1 MTESNQVQAID
12 ETAFTEEQEQVA
24 VIADADFTG
33 VDPPLEDALS
43 EQQSVAS
50 GSPASGASPLP
61 AQEPRQPLLL
71 AEIIPSQLATL
82 RQHHYAVVT
91 TDEAEAVHKM
101 RVTTR
106 RLQASLD
113 LLEGKVNV
121 RPLKRRLRRW
131 RRMLSSVRNYDV
143 FLLMIEQEAASRRGA
158 REQYELLT
166 GVLQKRHAKLAA
178 RVKKYLA
185 KIDVVEELGTRLSLS
200 SAAMS
205 RLWEQ
210 PVTDEI
216 DAMSEP
222 LAADFGEGS
231 VVEQGDSLEPQE
243 PFPAIDEQAA
253 AMRAAD
259 RLEQRMAEFNALAA
273 RSHPTTDPRELH
285 QLRIAAKRVRYLL
298 EAVTAM
304 GFGEASQALTWLR
317 GLQDRIGDWHD
328 LEALEEEIIR
338 LVSRRRFTKEHL
350 REAAGL
356 LLAAMHLQK
365 RKKLLVSRLFPV
377 RVPAGLSATS
387 RRLVKALRR
396 SLVSRQPH
404 GPISPPSL
412 RP

>member
-1 MTESNQVQAID
+1 MTESNQAQAIH
-12 ETAFTEEQEQVA
+12 EATFAEEQVA
-24 VIADADFTG
+24 VIPEADFST
-33 VDPPLEDALS
+33 DDSTIETSALQ
-43 EQQSVAS
+43 EQESVAG
-50 GSPASGASPLP
+50 GSPAAGAAPAS
-61 AQEPRQPLLL
+61 AQEARQPRML

-91 TDEAEAVHKM
+91 TDEVEAVHKM

-166 GVLQKRHAKLAA
+166 IVLQKRRAKLAA

-185 KIDVVEELGTRLSLS
+185 KVDVVEQLGTRLSLS

-210 PVTDEI
+210 PVTDEV
-216 DAMSEP
+216 DVMAEP
-222 LAADFGEGS
+222 LAADFDEGS
-231 VVEQGDSLEPQE
+231 AVEPGDSPEPEE

-253 AMRAAD
+253 AMRAAE

-338 LVSRRRFTKEHL
+338 LVSQRRFTKEHL

-365 RKKLLVSRLFPV
+365 RKKLLVARLFPV

-396 SLVSRQPH
+396 SAVNSNVPESS
-404 GPISPPSL
+404 GASIAG
-412 RP
+412 

>member
-1 MTESNQVQAID
+1 MTESNQVQAI
-12 ETAFTEEQEQVA
+12 EEITFTEERDQVA
-24 VIADADFTG
+24 PGAEADLSS
-33 VDPPLEDALS
+33 VNPPSEEAALP
-43 EQQSVAS
+43 EQELVGE
-50 GSPASGASPLP
+50 GSPTPEPSPP
-61 AQEPRQPLLL
+61 EDSSQPSKL
-71 AEIIPSQLATL
+71 AEIIPTQLALL

-91 TDEAEAVHKM
+91 TDEVEAVHKM

-113 LLEGKVNV
+113 LLEGEVNV

-166 GVLQKRHAKLAA
+166 VVLQKRRAKLAA

-185 KIDVVEELGTRLSLS
+185 KVDVVEQLGTRLSLS
-200 SAAMS
+200 SVAMS

-210 PVTDEI
+210 PVSDGV
-216 DAMSEP
+216 DAMAEP

-231 VVEQGDSLEPQE
+231 LVEPGDSPEPE
-243 PFPAIDEQAA
+243 PPFPAIDEQAV
-253 AMRAAD
+253 AMRAAE

-350 REAAGL
+350 RQAAGL

-365 RKKLLVSRLFPV
+365 QKKLLVSRLFPV

-387 RRLVKALRR
+387 RRLVRALRR
-396 SLVSRQPH
+396 SAVSGQP
-404 GPISPPSL
+404 PAPLRNPLPPV
-412 RP
+412 